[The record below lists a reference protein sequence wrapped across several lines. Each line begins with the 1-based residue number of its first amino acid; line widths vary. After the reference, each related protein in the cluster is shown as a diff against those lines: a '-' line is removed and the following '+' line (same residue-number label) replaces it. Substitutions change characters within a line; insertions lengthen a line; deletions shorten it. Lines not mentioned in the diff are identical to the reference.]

1 MKDKENTN
9 NNESNFINEES
20 MKNNVI
26 PIEVKRRIVNRK
38 ETKMAYQGLDA
49 NKDCIYTSN
58 REIDTAALMLQVK
71 LSNES
76 TLDKDLE
83 DPKVINHLTKYV
95 DSRHPRKNLGKININ
110 LN

>member
-1 MKDKENTN
+1 MKDRENTIHD
-9 NNESNFINEES
+9 ESKNLNEES
-20 MKNNVI
+20 MKNTVI

-38 ETKMAYQGLDA
+38 ETKMAYKGLEA
-49 NKDCIYTSN
+49 NKDCIYRSN

-83 DPKVINHLTKYV
+83 DPKVINHLKKYV
-95 DSRHPRKNLGKININ
+95 DSRHPCKKQGKD
-110 LN
+110 